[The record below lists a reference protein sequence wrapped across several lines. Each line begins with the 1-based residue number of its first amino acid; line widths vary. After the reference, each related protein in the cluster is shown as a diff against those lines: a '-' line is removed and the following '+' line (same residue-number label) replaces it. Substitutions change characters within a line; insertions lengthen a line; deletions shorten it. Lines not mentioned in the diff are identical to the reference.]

1 MPEGMQRMTEWLVTQ
16 GDNQFKVDSLGELK
30 QLAEKGKL
38 KAGDMVQPPG
48 ASDWMYATEI
58 PDLKAIFDGQGAG
71 GPDDFDDYMAKKSKL
86 GAMITLVAA
95 AIMTLVVLV
104 GGGAMAILWNQLPR
118 GDEEIIGDGGLTYA
132 DMIVT
137 EANQALL
144 SEPENGARQSSGL
157 KKDQV
162 LVLLA
167 KRGDF
172 YRARA
177 EDGAEGWIPYDAVI
191 PMYQLGGE
199 DVKEEYDPLYNPDRY
214 VEVNNASWQQL
225 PGQDEEDITVFQF
238 MLRNTSV
245 YPMTDLVIQATIKDE
260 KGHELEKVEIAVE
273 GVIPAKGSTMVG
285 TLANEEEE
293 PPRNRDEDEDIEP
306 PTLLTEYTFG
316 KRAEQDPEL
325 QLRYSAGVEVKMTSE
340 AFISANIDL
349 IELRAIPDDDASKV
363 VQKH

>member
-1 MPEGMQRMTEWLVTQ
+1 MSEWLVTQ

-30 QLAEKGKL
+30 RLADVGKL

-58 PDLKAIFDGQGAG
+58 PDLKAIFDGKGDG
-71 GPDDFDDYMAKKSKL
+71 GPDDFDDYLQKKSKI
-86 GAMITLVAA
+86 GAMVTLVAA
-95 AIMTLVVLV
+95 AIMALVVLV
-104 GGGAMAILWNQLPR
+104 GGGAMAMLWQQLPR

-137 EANQALL
+137 ESGLSLL
-144 SEPENGARQSSGL
+144 SEPEERASPKQAI
-157 KKDQV
+157 KKDQI

-177 EDGAEGWIPYDAVI
+177 EGGAEGWIAYDAVI

-225 PGQDEEDITVFQF
+225 PGHDEDKITVFQF
-238 MLRNTSV
+238 MLRNMSV
-245 YPMTDLVIQATIKDE
+245 YPMTDLVIQATIKDA

-273 GVIPAKGSTMVG
+273 GIIPAKGSTMVG
-285 TLANEEEE
+285 TLANEEEN
-293 PPRNRDEDEDIEP
+293 PRRRKKPDEEVEP
-306 PTLLTEYTFG
+306 PTLLTEYSFNR
-316 KRAEQDPEL
+316 RAEQDPEI
-325 QLRYSAGVEVKMTSE
+325 QLLYSAGVEVQMSSE
-340 AFISANIDL
+340 AFTSANIDL
-349 IELRAIPDDDASKV
+349 IELRAIPDNDASKV
-363 VQKH
+363 VQKQ